1 MRPALSNRSAMHC
14 AVDSSRGN
22 VTFPPDWFRYPI
34 GTSELLDRIAGTR
47 WYSVWTAGDGACSL
61 HALWGF
67 PRATLGR
74 CELWREYVREHVL
87 AKVPLSWGEVESLG
101 DGDLSAAFKDVVMS
115 KFADLV
121 DSTVN
126 DFEKQEFQR
135 LLPSQVQEDATQ
147 YLRRVR
153 TWKETDEQVTEDF
166 DAFARDFFTT
176 TNEPTLVRALAHA
189 CEYISTVDVDV
200 LHVDVGHPRAAEW
213 GGTP

>member
-1 MRPALSNRSAMHC
+1 MRPALGNRSAMHS
-14 AVDSSRGN
+14 AADSSRGN

-74 CELWREYVREHVL
+74 CELFREDVRQHVL
-87 AKVPLSWGEVESLG
+87 AKVPLPWGEVESLA
-101 DGDLSAAFKDVVMS
+101 DGDLSAAFKDVVSS

-126 DFEKQEFQR
+126 NFATPEFQR
-135 LLPSQVQEDATQ
+135 LLPSQVQEDAAQ
-147 YLRRVR
+147 YMRNMR
-153 TWKETDEQVTEDF
+153 
-166 DAFARDFFTT
+166 
-176 TNEPTLVRALAHA
+176 TLVHRIL
-189 CEYISTVDVDV
+189 CCNMQLFRKKKGY
-200 LHVDVGHPRAAEW
+200 R
-213 GGTP
+213 